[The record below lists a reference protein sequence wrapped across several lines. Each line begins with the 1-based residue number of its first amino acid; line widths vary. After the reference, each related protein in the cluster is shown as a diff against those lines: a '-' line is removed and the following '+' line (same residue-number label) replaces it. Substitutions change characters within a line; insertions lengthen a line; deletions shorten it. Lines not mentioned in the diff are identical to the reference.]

1 MLKHL
6 PLRSTLGHDE
16 TRQVKL
22 IGGWKVNPLK
32 SSDNKN
38 LLVTDPCS
46 SSAEFRAGTALY
58 IGITTW

>member
-16 TRQVKL
+16 TGRVKL
-22 IGGWKVNPLK
+22 TGGQKVNPLK

-38 LLVTDPCS
+38 LLIIDPCS
-46 SSAEFRAGTALY
+46 SSAQFRAGTAPYL
-58 IGITTW
+58 GITAW